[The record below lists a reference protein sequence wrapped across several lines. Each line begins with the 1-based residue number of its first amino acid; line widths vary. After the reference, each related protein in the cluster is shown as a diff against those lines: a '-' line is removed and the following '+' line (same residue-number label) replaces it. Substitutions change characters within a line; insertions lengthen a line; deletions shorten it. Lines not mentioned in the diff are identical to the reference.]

1 MSGGVPRAD
10 RADVRVA
17 LLMVAP
23 AASVILLV
31 ALIPIAV
38 TGWEALHLHDLRLPW
53 LGRPFI
59 GIANFQEAIADP
71 RFRDALLHTVG
82 FAAISVPLEL
92 SLGLALALTMH
103 HVARG
108 RGLVRVAALL
118 PWAIPTVVAA
128 LVWRFMFDGQA
139 GILNVPLQSGGPG
152 GPTFDWFVH
161 PLAAWVPIVTA
172 DVWKTTPFVAILL
185 LAGLQTIDP
194 TLYEASRVDGAGPI
208 RRFVTITL
216 PLLRPAIVVAGTFR
230 ALDALR
236 LFDLPYVL
244 TGGGPGTATEP
255 LSLYAFIALMQR
267 LRFGY
272 ASALSVTV
280 FALTVGFALVWLRAL
295 GRSLTED

>member
-1 MSGGVPRAD
+1 MSGGAPRAD

-23 AASVILLV
+23 AAGVILLV

-139 GILNVPLQSGGPG
+139 GILN
-152 GPTFDWFVH
+152 
-161 PLAAWVPIVTA
+161 AAAAERRTGRTHVRLVRAPAGRVGSDRHRRRLEDDAVRGDPAARRAA
-172 DVWKTTPFVAILL
+172 D
-185 LAGLQTIDP
+185 D
-194 TLYEASRVDGAGPI
+194 
-208 RRFVTITL
+208 
-216 PLLRPAIVVAGTFR
+216 RP
-230 ALDALR
+230 DAL
-236 LFDLPYVL
+236 
-244 TGGGPGTATEP
+244 
-255 LSLYAFIALMQR
+255 
-267 LRFGY
+267 
-272 ASALSVTV
+272 
-280 FALTVGFALVWLRAL
+280 
-295 GRSLTED
+295 